1 MRLQTRL
8 IAVRK
13 INSSHTRSSLS
24 EERIEKLAKLIIDS
38 EGIISPIIVK
48 RTSLESYEVVDR
60 HFEYYAA
67 VRARELSPLKGEMIQ
82 AIILEPENEENLLE
96 QISLLREAGDLQPV
110 IDVDLH
116 KPVPVKPIS
125 FEHVF
130 QAQFDDHRMCIENV
144 IKAVDKLNNKLDG
157 LSDKLVDGLSK
168 ELKAVV
174 KESLDKAPK
183 VRSKRMTYPSLKE
196 IRALTC
202 DQIRAFTPSQVGAFT
217 HDQIKAFTPDQAKV
231 FTSDQI
237 RAFTDRNKIKCFNL
251 DRLKEIAKAIAKDKG
266 SPCPDLCKRRADWIE
281 FISDNC

>member
-96 QISLLREAGDLQPV
+96 QISLLREAGDPQPV

-130 QAQFDDHRMCIENV
+130 QAQFDNHRMCIENV

-157 LSDKLVDGLSK
+157 LN
-168 ELKAVV
+168 E
-174 KESLDKAPK
+174 
-183 VRSKRMTYPSLKE
+183 
-196 IRALTC
+196 
-202 DQIRAFTPSQVGAFT
+202 
-217 HDQIKAFTPDQAKV
+217 
-231 FTSDQI
+231 
-237 RAFTDRNKIKCFNL
+237 N
-251 DRLKEIAKAIAKDKG
+251 
-266 SPCPDLCKRRADWIE
+266 
-281 FISDNC
+281 